1 MQVRK
6 AGRGHAMLGER
17 KKGLVKKGVM
27 VKEKTRLYNILE
39 SQGKGDVGRCL
50 FGEGYM
56 KGGKK
61 NGENVK
67 KTEDRGKTTGKF
79 EKKISL
85 KRKKKGKKIL
95 ED

>member
-1 MQVRK
+1 
-6 AGRGHAMLGER
+6 
-17 KKGLVKKGVM
+17 
-27 VKEKTRLYNILE
+27 
-39 SQGKGDVGRCL
+39 
-50 FGEGYM
+50 M